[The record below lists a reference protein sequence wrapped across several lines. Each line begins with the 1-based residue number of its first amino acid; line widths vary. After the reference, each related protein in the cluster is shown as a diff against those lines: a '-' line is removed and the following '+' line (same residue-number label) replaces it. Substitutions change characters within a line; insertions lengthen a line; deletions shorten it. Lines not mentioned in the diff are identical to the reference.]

1 MSPRL
6 TAMPPRLASP
16 APRIGPTQGDARAQ
30 DRERE
35 RVKPWRAWYRTARW
49 SKLRRKILARAGHVC
64 EQTGGPLLGR
74 APERACSDARQRCRR
89 SASSHHVPRQASTCF
104 RSVSIRIVLVNLYS
118 QESKSEAA
126 AARIPEK
133 GLSGVK
139 PISAT
144 SLPKFRKQLAP
155 PFSTD
160 RNMAERSPRNGLSA
174 AKAERSGTILR
185 KMTPKRKAAA
195 KGCH

>member
-49 SKLRRKILARAGHVC
+49 SKLRRKILARAGHVY

-126 AARIPEK
+126 AGRIREK

-139 PISAT
+139 PIGQRSCRNSERTGSTA
-144 SLPKFRKQLAP
+144 LNRRQHGGNLAP
-155 PFSTD
+155 QRTIDGQCGATWNHPAEDDPGTRD
-160 RNMAERSPRNGLSA
+160 RR
-174 AKAERSGTILR
+174 
-185 KMTPKRKAAA
+185 
-195 KGCH
+195 